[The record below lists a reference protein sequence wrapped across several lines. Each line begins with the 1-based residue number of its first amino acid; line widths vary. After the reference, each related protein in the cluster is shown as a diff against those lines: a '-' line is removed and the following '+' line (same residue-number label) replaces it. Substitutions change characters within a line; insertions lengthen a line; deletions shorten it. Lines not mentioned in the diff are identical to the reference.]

1 MFDSSLANIS
11 AMLYYDFTDV
21 GDGAKKMP
29 YYPNCNMRTLS
40 ELNMT
45 IKVNAKQQ
53 YTMEQIVKNH
63 NHEGREYD
71 LRPPIAVMV
80 YQVTA
85 EKTDESVALY
95 SAGIIK
101 RNKKPTLLRLVD
113 RWAIPVTKKA
123 LHDAA
128 VALGKHSDLI
138 FGEWFIIS

>member
-11 AMLYYDFTDV
+11 ALLYYDFTDV
-21 GDGAKKMP
+21 SEGAKKMP

-45 IKVNAKQQ
+45 MKVNTKQQ

-63 NHEGREYD
+63 NGEGREYD
-71 LRPPIAVMV
+71 LRPPIALMA
-80 YQVTA
+80 YQVTSSRM
-85 EKTDESVALY
+85 DNCVALY

-101 RNKKPTLLRLVD
+101 RNRRPALLQLTD

-123 LHDAA
+123 LDEAIR
-128 VALGKHSDLI
+128 ALGQQTEEI
-138 FGEWFIIS
+138 IGE

>member
-1 MFDSSLANIS
+1 MFDSSLANVS
-11 AMLYYDFTDV
+11 ALLYYDFTDV

-45 IKVNAKQQ
+45 VKVNDRQQ

-63 NHEGREYD
+63 NNEGKEYD
-71 LRPPIAVMV
+71 LRPPIAVMM

-85 EKTDESVALY
+85 EKTDGCIALY

-101 RNKKPTLLRLVD
+101 RGKKPVLLRLAD

-123 LHDAA
+123 LKSAV
-128 VALGKHSDLI
+128 VALGKGPDRI
-138 FGEWFIIS
+138 FGEYFVIS